1 MRAAGLY
8 FTLTLRYSEISKI
21 AVLQIGRLGETLKD
35 LQLAGKVWHP
45 PSYAEMYTDT
55 NMLPVQLG
63 CTKHFKNKVI
73 THL

>member
-35 LQLAGKVWHP
+35 LQLAGKV
-45 PSYAEMYTDT
+45 
-55 NMLPVQLG
+55 
-63 CTKHFKNKVI
+63 
-73 THL
+73 